1 MNKKWVENLAETR
14 GFMICRSESMLST
27 PRIGSLFIVIG
38 LAHNEGF
45 LLTHL
50 TEISKIS
57 KRFPEVFYNYV
68 DF

>member
-1 MNKKWVENLAETR
+1 
-14 GFMICRSESMLST
+14 MLST